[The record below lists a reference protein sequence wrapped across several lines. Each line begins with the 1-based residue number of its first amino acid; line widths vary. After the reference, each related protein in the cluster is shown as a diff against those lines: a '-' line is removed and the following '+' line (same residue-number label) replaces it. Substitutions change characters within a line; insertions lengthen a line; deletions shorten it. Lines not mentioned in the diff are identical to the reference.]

1 MRLRV
6 SFVPRGLR
14 KGLADPAAAQES
26 RTRQSGVNLRQYTV
40 RRPSPTKGGRLTR
53 LSGAAGLWT
62 LAPECA
68 SAFPGSDLSLG
79 LLDGPE
85 LPILLVLLGCLSL
98 GVLLSQLRRRPR
110 RDEPPAA
117 SAEPA
122 AKDAAQAVSPVV
134 SESRPCAGWLIAVDG
149 APVHHAIEQL
159 PFRIGR
165 SIGNDLVLSD
175 PSVSRYH
182 AEVDLRP
189 DGGIAITDLDS
200 LNGVYLAGK
209 RIAHSRLF
217 DGCRIEIGD
226 VALQYTRDPP
236 AVAEGGTLVLAVPRR
251 KRP

>member
-1 MRLRV
+1 
-6 SFVPRGLR
+6 
-14 KGLADPAAAQES
+14 
-26 RTRQSGVNLRQYTV
+26 VNSPQYTG
-40 RRPSPTKGGRLTR
+40 RMASPTDRR
-53 LSGAAGLWT
+53 SPPSLSGAAGLWA
-62 LAPECA
+62 LHPECA
-68 SAFPGSDLSLG
+68 SALPGSELSLG
-79 LLDGPE
+79 LFDGPE

-98 GVLLSQLRRRPR
+98 GLVLSQLRRRPR

-117 SAEPA
+117 SAEPT
-122 AKDAAQAVSPVV
+122 AKDAAQAVTPVP
-134 SESRPCAGWLIAVDG
+134 SEPRPCAGWLIAVDG

-189 DGGIAITDLDS
+189 DGGIGITDLDS